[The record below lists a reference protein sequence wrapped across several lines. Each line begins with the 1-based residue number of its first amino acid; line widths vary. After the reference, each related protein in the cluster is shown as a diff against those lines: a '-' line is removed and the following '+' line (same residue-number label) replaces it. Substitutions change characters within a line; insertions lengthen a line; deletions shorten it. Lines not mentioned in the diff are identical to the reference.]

1 MPTLS
6 AIQKHDAIKTVPIDF
21 GDGDILTLTL
31 DGNLFTVG
39 FLKRLQAL
47 DESDLPAF
55 ADMFFS
61 LVTGWDLTDDA
72 GEPLPLDQSTIESL
86 RIETFVA
93 IVKRINESQNPNPE
107 TSI

>member
-1 MPTLS
+1 MPKLS
-6 AIQKHDAIKTVPIDF
+6 SIQKSNALREVPIDF
-21 GDGDILTLTL
+21 GDGEVLTLTI

-61 LVTGWDLTDDA
+61 LVKAWDLTDDN
-72 GEPLPLDQSTIESL
+72 GKVLPFKQSTIESL

>member
-6 AIQKHDAIKTVPIDF
+6 AIQKSAATKDVAIDF
-21 GDGDILTLTL
+21 GDDNILNLTL
-31 DGNLFTVG
+31 DSSKFTVG
-39 FLKRLQAL
+39 FLKRIQAL

-61 LVTGWDLTDDA
+61 LVTGWDLTDDD
-72 GEPLPLDQSTIESL
+72 GTPLPLDQSTIESL